1 MKKAL
6 ISPQEQINNFDG
18 TAGYRVAQVEEPQN
32 TFDVA
37 GELHWVDCDDDVV
50 ADQFYFDT
58 ADNTIKVK
66 PTPPAPEPKSNTT
79 NTVV

>member
-18 TAGYRVAQVEEPQN
+18 SSGYRVAQVEEPQN
-32 TFDVA
+32 IFDVA
-37 GELHWVDCDDDVV
+37 GELHWVDCADDVV
-50 ADQFYFDT
+50 ADMFYFDT
-58 ADNTIKVK
+58 SDNTIKVK
-66 PTPPAPEPKSNTT
+66 PAPPAPEPKSNTT

>member
-6 ISPQEQINNFDG
+6 ISPNEVVTNFDG
-18 TAGYRVAQVEEPQN
+18 STGQRVAQVEDDAN
-32 TFDVA
+32 TFAVAEPLYWIDCADDVA
-37 GELHWVDCDDDVV
+37 

-58 ADNTIKVK
+58 TANAILEK
-66 PTPPAPEPKSNTT
+66 PVPPAPEPKSNTT

>member
-6 ISPQEQINNFDG
+6 ISPQEQVNNFDG
-18 TAGYRVAQVEEPQN
+18 TTGYRVAQVEEAEN
-32 TFDVA
+32 IFDVA
-37 GELHWVDCDDDVV
+37 GELHWVDCADDVV

-58 ADNTIKVK
+58 TANAILERPVQ
-66 PTPPAPEPKSNTT
+66 PPANTM

>member
-18 TAGYRVAQVEEPQN
+18 TSGYRVAQVEDAQN
-32 TFDVA
+32 IFDVA
-37 GELHWVDCDDDVV
+37 NPLYWTDCVDECV
-50 ADQFYFDT
+50 ADQYYFDT
-58 ADNTIKVK
+58 TANAILEKPVPPP
-66 PTPPAPEPKSNTT
+66 PTPANTT